1 MVSRCLLRAATR
13 NTKESPQRKF
23 PRASA
28 KVPAAETHG
37 GDSRDSSATMLG
49 LLLLS
54 VGQTARLL
62 VQSAAPSPSPARPQD
77 QDRPCGRPVARRV
90 PKPLLRKPGMPSRL
104 LAATFPSSAS
114 RVPKLRVLP
123 FSPIRSSP
131 GWTRAVVQ
139 RPRFSTRRAARVS
152 QRRRARASAH
162 QARVPLSWIASPMR
176 RWSRWPQAS
185 RRARGRTPPRGRQ
198 RTQKSTI

>member
-1 MVSRCLLRAATR
+1 MDQDCAHSFQNKR
-13 NTKESPQRKF
+13 RKK
-23 PRASA
+23 SSSQL
-28 KVPAAETHG
+28 PAAEI
-37 GDSRDSSATMLG
+37 SSARRRVMLG
-49 LLLLS
+49 LLLLP

-62 VQSAAPSPSPARPQD
+62 VQSAPSPSPARPQD

-114 RVPKLRVLP
+114 RVPKLRVLH
-123 FSPIRSSP
+123 FSPIRP
-131 GWTRAVVQ
+131 TRARASTRAMVHWL
-139 RPRFSTRRAARVS
+139 RTRRTFSTRCAAHMS
-152 QRRRARASAH
+152 HGRRARASAH

-198 RTQKSTI
+198 RTQKSSI

>member
-62 VQSAAPSPSPARPQD
+62 VQSAPSPTPARPQD

-114 RVPKLRVLP
+114 RVPKLRVLH

-139 RPRFSTRRAARVS
+139 RPRISTRRAARVS

-162 QARVPLSWIASPMR
+162 QARVPLTWTASPIM
-176 RWSRWPQAS
+176 WS
-185 RRARGRTPPRGRQ
+185 
-198 RTQKSTI
+198 